1 MNNVETVYRV
11 NNQGMILEGINELE
25 IDDVI
30 LS

>member
-1 MNNVETVYRV
+1 MNNVGTVYRV